1 MALGSQKF
9 NCTDAMAREFEV
21 QVRMAVGSPAA
32 CMYGFGFSCH
42 SILRGFFLFFP
53 HRLCFN
59 GMALDFLATQYF
71 WYFFWVS

>member
-1 MALGSQKF
+1 
-9 NCTDAMAREFEV
+9 
-21 QVRMAVGSPAA
+21 MAVGFPAA

-59 GMALDFLATQYF
+59 GMALDFLDTQYFWYFNGMALDFLATQYF
-71 WYFFWVS
+71 WYFFLVS

>member
-1 MALGSQKF
+1 
-9 NCTDAMAREFEV
+9 
-21 QVRMAVGSPAA
+21 MAVGSPAA

-42 SILRGFFLFFP
+42 LILGGFFLFLA

-71 WYFFWVS
+71 WYFFLFLIDYVLMQTTIGRKSSDTNQAL